1 MYILEDESHWKY
13 NKKSLYKNERDMK
26 EDMCGCSIIVFFL
39 RESFSKCGGGGG
51 VGKCFFETLMSVYL
65 S

>member
-1 MYILEDESHWKY
+1 MKVIE
-13 NKKSLYKNERDMK
+13 NIIKKSLYKNERDMI
-26 EDMCGCSIIVFFL
+26 EDMCGCAMIVVFFL
-39 RESFSKCGGGGG
+39 RESFSKCGGGG

>member
-1 MYILEDESHWKY
+1 
-13 NKKSLYKNERDMK
+13 MK

-39 RESFSKCGGGGG
+39 RESFSKCGGGRG

>member
-1 MYILEDESHWKY
+1 
-13 NKKSLYKNERDMK
+13 
-26 EDMCGCSIIVFFL
+26 MCGCAMIVVFFL
-39 RESFSKCGGGGG
+39 RESFSKCGGGG